1 MGLLASIALGVA
13 GCDKPKVV
21 RAWPGMSASEF
32 TRLNPQTTPPL
43 KNNDLSWIG
52 ISTPFVLVLPKSSS
66 GLHIASTQRGAGL
79 QILSSAVLPSG
90 RFLASPIIRS
100 LQFSIGSGLE
110 PIAKTRPLVVSYCNA
125 LADAAG
131 VRRVAILEPVE
142 TSDQLRHSGGYITL
156 CGGSGRTMSFQI
168 TATNRNDHWWYG
180 RGEGRAYVAGFLGMP
195 EEPED
200 SKRRTGSAPSF
211 IVDRAAAKTE

>member
-1 MGLLASIALGVA
+1 MVIPSRTIGLLASIALGVA

-32 TRLNPQTTPPL
+32 NRLNSQTTPPL
-43 KNNDLSWIG
+43 RTNDLSWIG
-52 ISTPFVLVLPKSSS
+52 VSTPVILVLPKSFS
-66 GLHIASTQRGAGL
+66 GLHITSTQRGAGL

-90 RFLASPIIRS
+90 RFLVFPIVRS

-110 PIAKTRPLVVSYCNA
+110 PIAKTRPLVLSYCNA

-131 VRRVAILEPVE
+131 VRRVAIPEPVE
-142 TSDQLRHSGGYITL
+142 ISDRLRYRGGDVIL
-156 CGGSGRTMSFQI
+156 CAGSGRTMSFQI
-168 TATNRNDHWWYG
+168 NATNRIDHWWYG
-180 RGEGRAYVAGFLGMP
+180 RDEGRAYVAGFLGMP

-200 SKRRTGSAPSF
+200 G
-211 IVDRAAAKTE
+211 